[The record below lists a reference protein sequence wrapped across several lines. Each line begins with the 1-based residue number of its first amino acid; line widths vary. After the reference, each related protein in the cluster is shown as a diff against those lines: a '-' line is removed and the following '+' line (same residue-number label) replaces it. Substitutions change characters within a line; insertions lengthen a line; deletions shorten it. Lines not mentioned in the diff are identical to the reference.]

1 MNNPQSNHTQILVR
15 HWSFDDL
22 GTRIAEGTIHSDD
35 VSLRAVQDE
44 ERKKERENRV
54 AIESIYDDPNWDS
67 PYTNVAED
75 F

>member
-1 MNNPQSNHTQILVR
+1 MNNSKSNRTKIPVH

-22 GTRIAEGTIHSDD
+22 GTRLAEGTIHPDE
-35 VSLRAVQDE
+35 VSLRAVRDE
-44 ERKKERENRV
+44 ERKKDRSKRV
-54 AIESIYDDPNWDS
+54 VLESIYDDPNWDP

>member
-1 MNNPQSNHTQILVR
+1 MNDPKLNCTKIPIR

-22 GTRIAEGTIHSDD
+22 GTRLAEGTIHPDD
-35 VSLRAVQDE
+35 VSLCAVQDE
-44 ERKKERENRV
+44 ARKKEREGRV
-54 AIESIYDDPNWDS
+54 AIESIYDDPNWDP

>member
-1 MNNPQSNHTQILVR
+1 MNDSKSNRTEILVR

-22 GTRIAEGTIHSDD
+22 GTRLTEGTIHPDE
-35 VSLRAVQDE
+35 VSLSAVWDE
-44 ERKKERENRV
+44 ERKKDRSERAV
-54 AIESIYDDPNWDS
+54 MESIYDDPNWDP

>member
-1 MNNPQSNHTQILVR
+1 MNDPKPNRTKILVR

-22 GTRIAEGTIHSDD
+22 GTRLAEGTIDPD
-35 VSLRAVQDE
+35 EVSLRAVRDE
-44 ERKKERENRV
+44 ERKKEREDRV
-54 AIESIYDDPNWDS
+54 AIESIYDDPNWDP